1 MRTDF
6 PNGAAPARRA
16 PRSGRGLRSGL
27 GILIAAISMLLLA
40 APAAAHTYAATVYA
54 KLSEPEP
61 GLLRAE
67 LDMEYVLLATDGARA
82 MDDAA
87 FERDAYDDVLASG
100 QDPTKLTTRVL
111 EQHSDTVREY
121 VLPRFTIA
129 AGAEA
134 DAAACPNEVVEPYSI
149 TYVDGVPHAHLV
161 LEADCRAAAAEEGAT
176 YRVTTQLFPGTDP
189 GGKTTTVVTYDLL
202 AGSGVASLDT
212 DASPTMTTSQDWG
225 ARMGEFF
232 ILGAEHLLFG
242 ADHILFLLA
251 LIVASRRL
259 RDVVVVATAFT
270 VAHSVTFILAALG
283 VVSVPASIVEP
294 IIALSIAVVALW
306 FLWGLWRDRGSAQE
320 LYGPAGSAYIGSR
333 PVGLG
338 PAAAGTRPT
347 ASGGTAVLERAPAV
361 LDPRMTARTGL
372 WGFTRADGLRVGI
385 VFVFGLVHGVGF
397 AGALGI
403 DEPFSWGLLGAL
415 LVFNVGIEA
424 AQLSIIVVVFPLL
437 LLLRRSRPR
446 IAMWVAAILSAAVA
460 VVGLFWFV
468 ERLLGA

>member
-1 MRTDF
+1 MRT
-6 PNGAAPARRA
+6 R
-16 PRSGRGLRSGL
+16 
-27 GILIAAISMLLLA
+27 
-40 APAAAHTYAATVYA
+40 
-54 KLSEPEP
+54 
-61 GLLRAE
+61 
-67 LDMEYVLLATDGARA
+67 
-82 MDDAA
+82 
-87 FERDAYDDVLASG
+87 
-100 QDPTKLTTRVL
+100 
-111 EQHSDTVREY
+111 
-121 VLPRFTIA
+121 
-129 AGAEA
+129 
-134 DAAACPNEVVEPYSI
+134 
-149 TYVDGVPHAHLV
+149 
-161 LEADCRAAAAEEGAT
+161 GAT

-202 AGSGVASLDT
+202 ARRAGSRAST
-212 DASPTMTTSQDWG
+212 PMPSPTMTTSQDWG

-232 ILGAEHLLFG
+232 VLGAEHLLFG

-320 LYGPAGSAYIGSR
+320 LYGPGGAAYIGSG
-333 PVGLG
+333 PVAPGRT
-338 PAAAGTRPT
+338 AAGAWPKG
-347 ASGGTAVLERAPAV
+347 SGGTAVLERAPAILEPEV
-361 LDPRMTARTGL
+361 TVRTGL